1 MEAGLLVLLGA
12 TVARG
17 LLASTFALVNERLC
31 SSRASTSGSS
41 RCRTDDLLHAPRGP
55 ARRGIEARP
64 RGPLRLL
71 ARGVDAALGAA
82 ARCGASPGP
91 ADGPHLPAPASSTEE
106 LIAAVGLEPRNGHS
120 GWHLQ
125 RL

>member
-41 RCRTDDLLHAPRGP
+41 RCSTDDLLHAPRGP

-64 RGPLRLL
+64 RGAVRLL

-82 ARCGASPGP
+82 CPVRSLVWAGGTVLTFPL
-91 ADGPHLPAPASSTEE
+91 LPP
-106 LIAAVGLEPRNGHS
+106 PQKN
-120 GWHLQ
+120 
-125 RL
+125 